1 MVHAA
6 SCLCSQVSAECV
18 QQIIQA
24 DLALTPAQ
32 TQHATTCRFKVFLE
46 LKQRQHFL
54 NIITVLKSLQ
64 ILTFLNLWFRGR
76 YLGCGA
82 S

>member
-54 NIITVLKSLQ
+54 NYHYGTQITSNSHFSQLMV
-64 ILTFLNLWFRGR
+64 
-76 YLGCGA
+76 
-82 S
+82 